1 MMLLY
6 CKSIKMTDPDYRDK
20 ALTIISSQLRKHSG
34 IFGFEALKR

>member
-6 CKSIKMTDPDYRDK
+6 CRSIKITDPDYRDK
-20 ALTIISSQLRKHSG
+20 ALAIISNQLSKHSG